1 MHPDYLELIA
11 ECQPHTV
18 NLNSELLYEFY
29 LDILPKQ
36 KFFTK
41 YISSKSEK
49 LYPHVVSFLSDK
61 LNTSISEMEDYLV
74 VLLELDGGIE
84 LIRDEIKKYGYDDKT
99 LKKEFGI

>member
-11 ECQPHTV
+11 ECQPYTA

-29 LDILPKQ
+29 LDILPKK

-41 YISSKSEK
+41 YISNKSEK
-49 LYPHVVSFLSDK
+49 LYPKVVSFLADK
-61 LNTSISEMEDYLV
+61 LNVSISEMEDYLL

-84 LIRDEIKKYGYDDKT
+84 LIQDELKKYGYDDKT